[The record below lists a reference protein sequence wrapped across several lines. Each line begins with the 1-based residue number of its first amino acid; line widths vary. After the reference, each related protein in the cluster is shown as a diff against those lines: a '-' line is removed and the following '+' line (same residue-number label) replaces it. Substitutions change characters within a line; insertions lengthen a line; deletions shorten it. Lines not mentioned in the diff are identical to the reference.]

1 MSDFKITATDIANAK
16 DDPTYNPGYD
26 ATDLGL
32 YKLMTANEDS
42 QAVTDQYTRAFVSMI
57 TNTNNLYEGV
67 LENPHKCDLAD
78 ISSRLGDIKNHLSD
92 LYNNGYTNMNS
103 TNSDNPNWLHNE
115 DNPNSDNQFW
125 LHNNDNPNYKDNPNW
140 LPNNDNPN
148 YKNNPNWNPKD
159 DPNWVANKDNP
170 NWISNMDPKNTDGI
184 YYQLFNNSD
193 SNGFGDTTD
202 NSLSGDDIIFDT
214 STASISSGTNTI
226 QTYTDGTVAN
236 IASIMAMVTSALAIA
251 SALGNILNPCLGIGD
266 FFKTLTSY
274 GKKLVSTIKKYVNKI
289 KNLIESGIDYAL
301 AKIRSL
307 VSEALRYVK
316 SGLNYIKSEIKKL
329 IKSLKMSLKIGVSD
343 FLKGLSHNPCAKSLL
358 STITTGAAQ
367 ALL

>member
-1 MSDFKITATDIANAK
+1 MSDFTITATDISNAK

-32 YKLMTANEDS
+32 YKLMTANADS

-78 ISSRLGDIKNHLSD
+78 ISSGLNNINNQLTD
-92 LYNNGYTNMNS
+92 LYNNGS
-103 TNSDNPNWLHNE
+103 TDGT
-115 DNPNSDNQFW
+115 
-125 LHNNDNPNYKDNPNW
+125 
-140 LPNNDNPN
+140 
-148 YKNNPNWNPKD
+148 
-159 DPNWVANKDNP
+159 ANKDNP
-170 NWISNMDPKNTDGI
+170 NWISNMDPTNTDGI
-184 YYQLFNNSD
+184 YYQLFNNSG

-202 NSLSGDDIIFDT
+202 STLSGDDIIFDT

-251 SALGNILNPCLGIGD
+251 AALGNILNPCLGIGD
-266 FFKTLTSY
+266 FFNTLTSY
-274 GKKLVSTIKKYVNKI
+274 GKTLVSTIKDYVTKI

-301 AKIRSL
+301 TEIKSL
-307 VSEALRYVK
+307 VSEALSYVK
-316 SGLNYIKSEIKKL
+316 SGLEYIKSEIKKL
-329 IKSLKMSLKIGVSD
+329 VKSLIGSLQIGISD
-343 FLKGLSHNPCAKSLL
+343 FLKGLSVNPCAKSLL